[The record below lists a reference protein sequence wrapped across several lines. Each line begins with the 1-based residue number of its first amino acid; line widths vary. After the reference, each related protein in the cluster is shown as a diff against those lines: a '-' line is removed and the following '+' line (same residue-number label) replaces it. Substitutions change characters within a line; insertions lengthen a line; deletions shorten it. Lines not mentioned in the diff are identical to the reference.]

1 MGGEA
6 ASHPG
11 LSALA
16 APAIPFSPVTGGPTQ
31 SDLLPAQA
39 APRDCPCSRGLQS
52 HIGLRP
58 ALAVTR
64 GGKLAYQAA
73 QKGLGI

>member
-1 MGGEA
+1 M
-6 ASHPG
+6 S
-11 LSALA
+11 
-16 APAIPFSPVTGGPTQ
+16 Q
-31 SDLLPAQA
+31 QW
-39 APRDCPCSRGLQS
+39 GLQS

-73 QKGLGI
+73 QKGLVSNGDLLIRSELVSFASY